1 MIKKEGHGSAPC
13 KYRVFILATS
23 CLEDVWEESGRSREV
38 QEKKAVTGPTEQIG
52 GKGPG
57 TSRCCKHGRSRQTS
71 ARLRLCDVVP
81 PQIGPESYRIKV
93 PGVVTLAEEWGGEA
107 WRIQAKE
114 CRFGSKLILFSGSTD
129 GDGCCE
135 LVIGYTDRVVRAF
148 RWEDL
153 GDGSEHPTG
162 QLVSLKKW
170 MLEGQVRG

>member
-1 MIKKEGHGSAPC
+1 MIKKEGHGSEPC

-93 PGVVTLAEEWGGEA
+93 PGVVTFAEEWGG
-107 WRIQAKE
+107 K
-114 CRFGSKLILFSGSTD
+114 FGGFKL
-129 GDGCCE
+129 
-135 LVIGYTDRVVRAF
+135 RNA
-148 RWEDL
+148 DL
-153 GDGSEHPTG
+153 APNSSYFLDPQMEMGVAS
-162 QLVSLKKW
+162 W
-170 MLEGQVRG
+170 